1 MTNNSKRIVSRAGFF
16 AALEFHGDPNEKQR
30 ISTSLID
37 GLVFLPD
44 KYPGKT
50 LLEWYEDNLEEI
62 TAILETWGIA
72 LRDQQAEKIRL
83 IRSTLEDI
91 NLQLDILEN
100 SAPIEDNLH
109 AAYQRI
115 TSGRSLLARVTN
127 SDIEPLKELA
137 REALCSCRF
146 QGHTMDTLRPRGS
159 RHWYSI
165 CLVCGKTLVLTPN
178 PAPNEID
185 ASGTALAMRCGTLAD
200 HKRKKIRALEI
211 RAAKSDPGLAADLIA
226 RADRLRYELEPEGD
240 D

>member
-1 MTNNSKRIVSRAGFF
+1 MINDSKRIVSRAGFF
-16 AALEFHGDPNEKQR
+16 SALEFHGDPNEKQR

-50 LLEWYEDNLEEI
+50 LLEWYRDNLKEI
-62 TAILETWGIA
+62 TSILGSWGIA
-72 LRDQQAEKIRL
+72 LRDQQEEKIRL
-83 IRSTLEDI
+83 IRATLEDI
-91 NLQLDILEN
+91 SLQLDLLET
-100 SAPIEDNLH
+100 SVPIEDNLH

-115 TSGRSLLARVTN
+115 TSGRSLLARAT
-127 SDIEPLKELA
+127 DPDLEPLKDLA
-137 REALCSCRF
+137 GGALRSCRF
-146 QGHTMDTLRPRGS
+146 RGHTMDTLRPRGS

-185 ASGTALAMRCGTLAD
+185 ASGTALAMECGTLAD
-200 HKRKKIRALEI
+200 HKRRKIRALET